1 MGRDMFGSLFV
12 ERRKKMRAAL
22 LFLILAGINALYA
35 LLMTFLIS
43 RVALLWNVRFTSKEL
58 FLIGLFFF
66 FVMPLVREL
75 KIGEEE

>member
-1 MGRDMFGSLFV
+1 MFGSLSV

-22 LFLILAGINALYA
+22 LFLTLEVINALYA

-66 FVMPLVREL
+66 FVAPLVKKL
-75 KIGEEE
+75 KIREEE